1 MELLLLLVYI
11 ALCIAIFKV
20 FRIPV
25 NQWSLATAALGGGV
39 GIALLLLVMN
49 YNHPFTANARIYFVT
64 TPILPGV
71 KGRVEDVPVVANT
84 PLKEGE
90 VLFRIDPRPYQYL
103 VDQKKAQVAEAE
115 QNLKQLKA
123 TIDQQ
128 VAEVERVKAQLDLAQ
143 QTYDRQTQLFRTND
157 VSQAT
162 VDTAS
167 RNLKAA
173 QETLAGARAAEQ
185 KARLA
190 FTSEIDGVNTTV
202 ARLRSDLDGAEF
214 DLDQTVVRAPTA
226 GFVTQLLLRPGMY
239 VIPTPLRPAMVFVHL
254 GDKENGLIAA
264 FQQNSLQRVH
274 VGDDAEIAFP
284 AVPGRVFKGRVSKV
298 LDAIPAGQFQ
308 ASGTLQDLKTQSAD
322 DRALA
327 QIQIMESISE
337 YQIPLGAAAEV
348 AILTKHWEPVA
359 LLRRVLLRI
368 KSWEN
373 FLFLESH

>member
-1 MELLLLLVYI
+1 
-11 ALCIAIFKV
+11 
-20 FRIPV
+20 
-25 NQWSLATAALGGGV
+25 
-39 GIALLLLVMN
+39 
-49 YNHPFTANARIYFVT
+49 
-64 TPILPGV
+64 
-71 KGRVEDVPVVANT
+71 
-84 PLKEGE
+84 
-90 VLFRIDPRPYQYL
+90 
-103 VDQKKAQVAEAE
+103 
-115 QNLKQLKA
+115 
-123 TIDQQ
+123 
-128 VAEVERVKAQLDLAQ
+128 
-143 QTYDRQTQLFRTND
+143 
-157 VSQAT
+157 
-162 VDTAS
+162 
-167 RNLKAA
+167 
-173 QETLAGARAAEQ
+173 
-185 KARLA
+185 
-190 FTSEIDGVNTTV
+190 
-202 ARLRSDLDGAEF
+202 
-214 DLDQTVVRAPTA
+214 
-226 GFVTQLLLRPGMY
+226 
-239 VIPTPLRPAMVFVHL
+239 MVFVHL